1 LELPKSPAR
10 PNDFNAPKLE
20 LLLLVIGED
29 SFLAGFTRKDLSL
42 RDNTGMNELSAI
54 NVNIVKEQFG
64 NFKTLSALKTKILTV
79 K

>member
-1 LELPKSPAR
+1 
-10 PNDFNAPKLE
+10 
-20 LLLLVIGED
+20 
-29 SFLAGFTRKDLSL
+29 
-42 RDNTGMNELSAI
+42 MNELSAI